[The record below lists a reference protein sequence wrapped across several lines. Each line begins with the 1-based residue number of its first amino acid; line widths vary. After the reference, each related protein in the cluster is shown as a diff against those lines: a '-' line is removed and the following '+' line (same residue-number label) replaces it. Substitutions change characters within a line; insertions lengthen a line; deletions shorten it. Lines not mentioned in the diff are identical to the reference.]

1 VSRSKR
7 DADAAA
13 DAVRQA
19 DIAALVRVGRY
30 VEGAASAVERE
41 DVRRVVAMLAAAMKV
56 NPRAED
62 ET

>member
-1 VSRSKR
+1 MSRSKR

-30 VEGAASAVERE
+30 VDGGAASVERE
-41 DVRRVVAMLAAAMKV
+41 DVRRVVALLHAAMKV
-56 NPRAED
+56 NPRTES